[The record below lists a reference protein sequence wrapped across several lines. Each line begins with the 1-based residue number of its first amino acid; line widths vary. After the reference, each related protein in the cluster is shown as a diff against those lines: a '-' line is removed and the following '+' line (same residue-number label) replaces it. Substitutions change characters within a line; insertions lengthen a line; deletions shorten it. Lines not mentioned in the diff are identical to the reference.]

1 MANIST
7 YISQIQNAV
16 YGEEVRSSIINA
28 LEKVNDDNESYQALK
43 DEVIAAKDE
52 VDEQVENFDAKVK
65 AAEQATADLVAATST
80 ANTAKSN
87 LEKATSTAN
96 TAKTNLEKSTSTANT
111 TKTAV
116 ETATKNAN
124 TAKTNA
130 DTARTNLEGTISS
143 ASTAKSNLETAIS
156 NANAI
161 KGTLDSTNQTAATA
175 KSNLEAAINNANTA
189 KTQLQGVIDDADDI
203 KTSLSSVISQANT
216 AKTNLDGSVST
227 ARSVLQSLDAENSSA
242 ASNLEELR
250 GENFN
255 SQEILAG
262 VADLRAYLGL
272 TDDDILGVQV
282 DYKNK
287 TFTRIAGAV
296 NLTAGADFDAFS
308 MYGGRRKCNVADD
321 GTIVAWYG
329 DEDYAE
335 DGSMGQVMVYQP
347 KFYYLVCPVV
357 YDPIDTGI
365 GYHLRKANYYVSEKA
380 RAGFRLHP
388 AFYDANGNEIDYY
401 LTGAYEGSIWDADGG
416 DSGAGA
422 YLMNDEQVM
431 TVSADKFCSIAGV
444 KPASG
449 LTQQL
454 TRPNVETMAQNRS
467 SNWHGDLI
475 KQVSAEQLLMVI
487 ELATMNFQTAIA
499 NGVVSISDN
508 SAYNCSSLT
517 GSTASL
523 GNGTGQAAQTTNEK
537 GGTTTNETAN
547 GKTSICWRGKENFWG
562 NIWKFV
568 YGVNIWGNGK
578 MGGGQPYICNDFN
591 FAESK
596 NSDNYEG
603 AGFTV
608 TNANGYISA
617 MGYST
622 KCDWLF
628 MASECTGNSSLPVG
642 DYHYITQ
649 NLNTYHI
656 ALLGGSWT
664 NGASAGGF
672 YWNLTNGVGSRSRS
686 VGGRLVYVPTKDSAA
701 YTAAIASWEEQMA
714 AAA

>member
-203 KTSLSSVISQANT
+203 KTELSSVISQANT

-227 ARSVLQSLDAENSSA
+227 ARSVLQSLSAENSSA

-296 NLTAGADFDAFS
+296 NLTAGEDFDAFS

-416 DSGAGA
+416 DAGTGAF
-422 YLMNDEQVM
+422 LMNDEQVM

-454 TRPNVETMAQNRS
+454 TRPNVETMAQNRGT
-467 SNWHGDLI
+467 NWHGDLI
-475 KQVSAEQLLMVI
+475 KLVSAEQLLMMI

-508 SAYNCSSLT
+508 SAYNCSSIT

-523 GNGTGQAAQTTNEK
+523 GNGTGQATQTTNEK

-568 YGVNIWGNGK
+568 YGVNMWGNGS

-608 TNANGYISA
+608 TNAAGYISA

-642 DYHYITQ
+642 DYTYITQ
-649 NLNTYHI
+649 NLNGYRI
-656 ALLGGSWT
+656 ARLGGGWYGGT
-664 NGASAGGF
+664 DAGGF
-672 YWNLTNGVGSRSRS
+672 YWTLADGVGARYRHF
-686 VGGRLVYVPTKDSAA
+686 GGRLVYVPTKDSAA

-714 AAA
+714 A

>member
-1 MANIST
+1 MDLEEALAQADT
-7 YISQIQNAV
+7 YSVDEEICTIDNDLRTITIPSGLQTVGVESDEDVRRLNFQMPKQ
-16 YGEEVRSSIINA
+16 YGEVDLSEFNIRINFMNANNSGDVYVVTDKAISGDNITFSWLVGRNA
-28 LEKVNDDNESYQALK
+28 LSYRGSIRFIVCLK
-43 DEVIAAKDE
+43 KADAEGVVQQEFNTTIAQLTVLEGLETTEAGVAENPDIIEQILQLLDEVEGE
-52 VDEQVENFDAKVK
+52 VDSFDAKVE
-65 AAEQATADLVAATST
+65 AAEQATADLVAAT
-80 ANTAKSN
+80 
-87 LEKATSTAN
+87 
-96 TAKTNLEKSTSTANT
+96 
-111 TKTAV
+111 
-116 ETATKNAN
+116 
-124 TAKTNA
+124 
-130 DTARTNLEGTISS
+130 
-143 ASTAKSNLETAIS
+143 
-156 NANAI
+156 
-161 KGTLDSTNQTAATA
+161 
-175 KSNLEAAINNANTA
+175 
-189 KTQLQGVIDDADDI
+189 
-203 KTSLSSVISQANT
+203 
-216 AKTNLDGSVST
+216 ST

-431 TVSADKFCSIAGV
+431 TVPADKFCSIAGV

-454 TRPNVETMAQNRS
+454 TRLNVETMAQNRS

-508 SAYNCSSLT
+508 GAYNCSSLT

-596 NSDNYEG
+596 NSDNYEP

-608 TNANGYISA
+608 TNAAGYISA

-622 KCDWLF
+622 TCDWLF
-628 MASECTGNSSLPVG
+628 MASECLGNSSLPVG
-642 DYHYITQ
+642 DYTYITQ
-649 NLNTYHI
+649 NLNGYRI
-656 ALLGGSWT
+656 ALLGGNWNIGT
-664 NGASAGGF
+664 YAGGF
-672 YWNLTNGVGSRSRS
+672 SWRLFDGVGSRGRY
-686 VGGRLVYVPTKDSAA
+686 VGGRLVYIPTKDSDA
-701 YTAAIASWEEQMA
+701 YNAAIASWEEQMA
-714 AAA
+714 A